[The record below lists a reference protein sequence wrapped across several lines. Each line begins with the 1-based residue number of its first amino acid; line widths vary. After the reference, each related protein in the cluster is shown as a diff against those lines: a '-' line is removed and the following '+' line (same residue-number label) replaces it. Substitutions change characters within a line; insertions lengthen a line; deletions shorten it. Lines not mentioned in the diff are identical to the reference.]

1 LIEATNEFLGNAGI
15 TGNAYRRRA
24 VLYAKLDRQ
33 LFRSTRFFGAASATN
48 AVLCD
53 LLAPHRRWA
62 ISSRSRRFLADVGA
76 DLEIMNMDCA
86 LRIAR
91 GDCRMA
97 ELDRTMV
104 EVEQRAVQAS
114 INDLRSRDPVN
125 LSKMLRE
132 LDDVLNGA
140 SFCSLFGRM
149 FEPAASYIGVLR
161 QVRRNLGR
169 SIMFV
174 RQGDRES
181 IGRALIQ
188 HIRSDQD
195 GALLHEE
202 RADVDS
208 QEVL

>member
-1 LIEATNEFLGNAGI
+1 
-15 TGNAYRRRA
+15 

-33 LFRSTRFFGAASATN
+33 LCKSTRFFGAASATN

-62 ISSRSRRFLADVGA
+62 ISSRSQRFLADVGA

-86 LRIAR
+86 VRIAR
-91 GDCRMA
+91 GDCRTA

-104 EVEQRAVQAS
+104 EVEQGAVQAS
-114 INDLRSRDPVN
+114 INELHSRDPVN

-140 SFCSLFGRM
+140 SICSLFGRM
-149 FEPAASYIGVLR
+149 SEPAATYVGVLQ

-181 IGRALIQ
+181 IGRTLIH
-188 HIRSDQD
+188 HIRGSDQGGSDQD
-195 GALLHEE
+195 SALLHDKRAHDDSEE
-202 RADVDS
+202 RF
-208 QEVL
+208 

>member
-1 LIEATNEFLGNAGI
+1 M

-33 LFRSTRFFGAASATN
+33 LCGNTRFFGAASATN
-48 AVLCD
+48 AVLSH

-62 ISSRSRRFLADVGA
+62 ISSRSLRFLADVGA
-76 DLEIMNMDCA
+76 VLEIMNMDCA
-86 LRIAR
+86 SRIAR

-104 EVEQRAVQAS
+104 EVEQGAVQAS
-114 INDLRSRDPVN
+114 INDLHSRDPVS

-140 SFCSLFGRM
+140 SLCSLFGRM

-188 HIRSDQD
+188 HIRGSDQD
-195 GALLHEE
+195 GALLHYK
-202 RADVDS
+202 RAHGDS
-208 QEVL
+208 EQGF